1 MMGFAWLLVKLN
13 YIQIIQQCLHR
24 IPLKSKKREKQWF
37 PSDRRAA
44 HRRKKIMRND
54 KRRL

>member
-24 IPLKSKKREKQWF
+24 IFWKSKKEGKTVVSIGPEGCPPAEENHEK
-37 PSDRRAA
+37 
-44 HRRKKIMRND
+44 
-54 KRRL
+54 

>member
-24 IPLKSKKREKQWF
+24 ILWKSKKREKQWF
-37 PSDRRAA
+37 PSGRGAA
-44 HRRKKIMRND
+44 PPAEENHEK
-54 KRRL
+54 